1 MHAHYLAHCDIKSQ
15 NVLVEVSNNVPS
27 CYLTDFGIAQIL
39 SEKII
44 ATKAFHVINLRGLSV
59 SYAAPEAL
67 NNFRSKKYIRTDF
80 KKYDIYSLAC
90 MTFEVLT
97 KQMPWS

>member
-39 SEKII
+39 SERII
-44 ATKAFHVINLRGLSV
+44 ATKEFNVINLRGLSV

-67 NNFRSKKYIRTDF
+67 NNFRSKKYSRTDF
-80 KKYDIYSLAC
+80 RRYDIYSLAC